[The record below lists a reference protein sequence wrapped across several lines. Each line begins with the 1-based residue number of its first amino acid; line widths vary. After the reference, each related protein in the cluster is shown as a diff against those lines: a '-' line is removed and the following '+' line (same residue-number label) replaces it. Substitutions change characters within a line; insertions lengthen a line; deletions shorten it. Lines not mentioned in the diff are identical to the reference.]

1 MLFHLKKDLRKGKML
16 SARTW
21 KLERYAKQVKDWVHT
36 IATPQEPVTLSVL
49 NDHKL
54 IVAQGTTKIHE
65 SLMLWESAT
74 WIKGVRKG
82 AAILLMIKSP
92 LSDSVRKIR
101 FKFLPDSESS
111 AEEQAVE
118 CATCLNAYFKFEKEY
133 TKEAFSQFQQE
144 PLQGTGKKLLIS
156 DMSKMMLN
164 GDVTELLGEL
174 YSKTVFPKEQ
184 IRHMLTLCLS
194 DPHFPGFVAEVEKML
209 KQMNSQTWAQPRSSQ

>member
-1 MLFHLKKDLRKGKML
+1 ML
-16 SARTW
+16 SARSW
-21 KLERYAKQVKDWVHT
+21 KLERYAKQVKEWTHT
-36 IATPQEPVTLSVL
+36 VATPQRPITLSIL

-54 IVAQGTTKIHE
+54 VISQDTSKILE

-92 LSDSVRKIR
+92 LNDSIRKVR
-101 FKFLPDSESS
+101 FKFLPDNESS
-111 AEEQAVE
+111 AENQAIE
-118 CATCLNAYFKFEKEY
+118 CATCLCAYFKFEKEY
-133 TKEAFSQFQQE
+133 TKEAFSQFQQQ
-144 PLQGTGKKLLIS
+144 PLQATGKKLLVS

-194 DPHFPGFVAEVEKML
+194 DPHFPGFVVEVEKLL
-209 KQMNSQTWAQPRSSQ
+209 KQMNSQSSSTQRGSQ